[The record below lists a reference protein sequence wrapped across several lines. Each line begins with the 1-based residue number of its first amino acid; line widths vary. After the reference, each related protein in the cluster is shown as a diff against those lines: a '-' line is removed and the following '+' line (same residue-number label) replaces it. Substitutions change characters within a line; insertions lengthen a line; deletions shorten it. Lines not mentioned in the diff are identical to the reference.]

1 LGTEINRIRKDHRDV
16 ALKIALAFPDLYE
29 IGTSHFGL
37 QILYSILNGQENMVA
52 ERVYA
57 PGEDLEQHLRDAGAS
72 LMSMESHTPLARF
85 DIIGFSLLYELN
97 YTNVLNM
104 LQLSG
109 IPFLSQDRD
118 NRHPLII
125 AGGPCTCN
133 PEPVADLF
141 DAMVIGDGET
151 VMLEMARAWL
161 HWNDGTSKDR
171 EALLCAWS
179 RITGVYIPSFFIPVY
194 TPSGFQTVSAKYPD
208 YKKVSRAVVADLDSA
223 PFPDRPLVPFGRP
236 VHDRLRLEVARG
248 CSRGC
253 RFCQAGMIYRPV
265 RERSPETLFAQAEK
279 SIENTGYENLSLL
292 SLSTGDYTCLIP
304 FLDRLMARCETDRIA
319 VSLPS
324 LRAETLTPHLME
336 TIKRIRK
343 TGFTIAPEAGSQR
356 LRNVINKNITQ
367 ADIER
372 TVEDAFK
379 LGWRVIKLYFMIG
392 LPTETDDDIE
402 ALVGLI
408 SELRN
413 RHRKKGKINASVAVF
428 IPKPYT
434 PFQWA
439 SQLALSEAK
448 EKIDG
453 IRSRLKVS
461 GIQLKWQN
469 PEMSILEGL
478 WSRGD
483 RRLGKL
489 LINAFERGC
498 RFDGWSD
505 RFRFRHWEE
514 ALLETGID
522 IDFYTTRFRDLSE
535 PLPWDHIDSR
545 VDKTFLKTEWE
556 SALNGEHTP
565 DCRYGACCG
574 CGVCDFTQLQPRVY
588 EALEEVVEKKAP
600 ASSITAPG
608 YKRVKI
614 CYDKKDQAG
623 YFGHLELKN
632 IFFRA
637 IRRAGIPVK
646 YSEGFHPMPRASF
659 ENPLPIGM
667 ESEEE
672 AFILTVS
679 DTVKPY
685 LLRDRLNAHLP
696 RGLSVHT
703 CYLAGKK
710 LSSQL
715 PVRISYRVELQRG
728 GFDSAS
734 LERFHDREQW
744 AVSRKT
750 KKGKTK
756 SIDLKEM
763 IETIYIESP
772 NVLEMSIHSEPGK
785 TLRPAE
791 VIAHIFDL
799 ADAVVQS
806 ARIIKKIS

>member
-1 LGTEINRIRKDHRDV
+1 MK
-16 ALKIALAFPDLYE
+16 LKITLAFPDLYE

-37 QILYSILNGQENMVA
+37 QILYSILNGQENVVA
-52 ERVYA
+52 ERAYA
-57 PGEDLEQHLRDAGAS
+57 PGEDLERRLRDAGAS
-72 LMSMESHTPLARF
+72 LMSMESHTPLNKF

-109 IPFLSQDRD
+109 IPFLSGRRD
-118 NRHPLII
+118 DTHPIII

-151 VMLEMARAWL
+151 VILEMVRSWL
-161 HWNDGTSKDR
+161 HWKDHDPKDKD
-171 EALLCAWS
+171 ALLKAWS
-179 RITGVYIPSFFIPVY
+179 KIVGVYIPSFFEPVY
-194 TPSGFQTVSAKYPD
+194 TPSGFQSVSPKYPD
-208 YKKVSRAVVADLDSA
+208 YTKVTRAVVSDLDST
-223 PFPDRPLVPFGRP
+223 PFPDTPLVPFGRP

-279 SIENTGYENLSLL
+279 SIKNTGYENLSLL
-292 SLSTGDYTCLIP
+292 SLSTGDYTCLVP
-304 FLDRLMARCETDRIA
+304 FLDRLMARCEADQIA

-356 LRNVINKNITQ
+356 LRNVINKNITR

-372 TVEDAFK
+372 TVEDAFE

-392 LPTETDDDIE
+392 LPTETDQDLE
-402 ALVGLI
+402 ALVALVT
-408 SELRN
+408 ELRN
-413 RHRKKGKINASVAVF
+413 KHRKKGQINASVAVF
-428 IPKPYT
+428 IPKPHT

-439 SQLALSEAK
+439 PQMALPESK
-448 EKIDG
+448 EKIDR
-453 IRSRLKVS
+453 IRSRLKIS
-461 GIQLKWQN
+461 GIHFKWQN

-478 WSRGD
+478 WARGD

-489 LINAFERGC
+489 LINAFEKGC

-505 RFRFRHWEE
+505 KFRFRRWEE
-514 ALLETGID
+514 AILETGID
-522 IDFYTTRFRDLSE
+522 MDFYTTRFRDLSE
-535 PLPWDHIDSR
+535 PLPWDHIDTR
-545 VDKTFLKTEWE
+545 VSKTFLKTEWE
-556 SALNGEHTP
+556 NALTGEHTP
-565 DCRYGACCG
+565 DCRYGDCCA
-574 CGVCDFTQLQPRVY
+574 CGVCDFTELKPQIY
-588 EALEEVVEKKAP
+588 ETLKENDENKTGARTIP
-600 ASSITAPG
+600 TPG
-608 YKRVKI
+608 YKRLKI
-614 CYDKKDQAG
+614 CYEKKDQAR

-632 IFFRA
+632 VFFRA

-659 ENPLPIGM
+659 EDPLPIGM

-672 AFILTVS
+672 AFILTVE
-679 DTVKPY
+679 DTAKP
-685 LLRDRLNAHLP
+685 LIVRDRLNAHLP
-696 RGLSVHT
+696 QGLFVHT
-703 CYLAGKK
+703 CHLAGKK
-710 LSSQL
+710 ASSQL
-715 PVRISYRVELQRG
+715 SARITYRVTLKNSF
-728 GFDSAS
+728 FDSAF
-734 LERFHDREQW
+734 LDRFHDREQW
-744 AVSRKT
+744 VVYRKT

-763 IETIYIESP
+763 IDRIHIESP
-772 NVLEMSIHSEPGK
+772 DVLELSILSAPGK
-785 TLRPAE
+785 TIRPAE
-791 VIAHIFDL
+791 VITHIFDL
-799 ADAVVQS
+799 PEAVVKS
-806 ARIIKKIS
+806 ARINKKIR